1 MRKLYR
7 RLRLRIKALLG
18 RDVWLPVERKLPIEH
33 HGSESCGWPVLADSL
48 NAASIIYSFG
58 VGEDASFDVS
68 LIRKY
73 GCRVLAFDPT
83 PKSLD
88 YVRRTIGDPLFIIHP
103 TALADHVGTL
113 ELFLPTN
120 AEHVSA
126 SLEMTDRTKGASFL
140 AECATLGEIMCRN
153 GHDHIDVLKVDIE
166 GAEYSAFGAG
176 EGLDNLRR
184 THQLL
189 IEFHHWMEPFS
200 VRDTLGLCE
209 RLKAI
214 GFRVAWTSP
223 LGHEVLFVNSNWK
236 Q

>member
-1 MRKLYR
+1 MELKV
-7 RLRLRIKALLG
+7 AT
-18 RDVWLPVERKLPIEH
+18 EH

-88 YVRRTIGDPLFIIHP
+88 YVRRTIDDPHFVIHS

-120 AEHVSA
+120 MDHVSA
-126 SLEMTDRTKGASFL
+126 SLEMTDRTSGSSFM
-140 AECATLGEIMCRN
+140 AECATLGQIMRRN

-166 GAEYSAFGAG
+166 GAEYSALGTG
-176 EGLDNLRR
+176 DGLDCLRH

-189 IEFHHWMEPFS
+189 IEFHHWMAPFR

-236 Q
+236 R